1 MVQKSK
7 PLTHSLIKGRN
18 FTVTTSELQRPFP
31 TLFVAHRYFM
41 FHDQWPHSPLS
52 LYRQTDR
59 QTDRGTETDRQTNRE
74 TDTGRQRHRGE
85 KERGRDTDRQRETET
100 DRLRQRQ

>member
-59 QTDRGTETDRQTNRE
+59 QTEAQRLTDRQTERQ
-74 TDTGRQRHRGE
+74 TQGDRDTG
-85 KERGRDTDRQRETET
+85 ERKREGGIQTDRE
-100 DRLRQRQ
+100 RQRQRQTD